1 MRFDPFVIPFSI
13 GFFLLFSL
21 VIFKFSRWMN
31 ALSPRDKVRLNKG
44 IFSLKIFGVFKEVVL
59 ESLFHLRIFKVN
71 KLLGFMHMS
80 FAFGWFMLIV
90 IGNVESRI
98 YTGLEFN
105 FPYFPIFFKFFVH
118 EKPDIPLTN
127 LFTFLMDFFLLLI
140 LSGIALAIA
149 KRLYS
154 RIFKMKKTS
163 KIRKY
168 DMIAMYSLWMIFP
181 LRLMAESYS
190 AALFNSGGFMT
201 GAIGNWLA
209 ITSNKNEMFYLFW
222 WLYSIDLGIFFL
234 MLPFSRYMH
243 IPAEILLIAFRRFG
257 IGKSK
262 KYNSFKDLEV
272 NSCPMCGICI
282 DKCQLLI
289 PTDVKDTQSVY
300 FIKSIRN
307 RKIKEDV
314 TNYCLIC
321 GRCKEFCPVKIDTD
335 SLRISQRISKN
346 KSIPADYKYIEV
358 EDTQKADVLYFAGC
372 MTHLTPKIKK
382 SVLSILSKAGVNYSF
397 MDENGS
403 ICCGRPLMLAGQL
416 DDAEKLMSLNKY
428 IIQSSGAKILLTSC
442 PICYKSFKDEYRLG
456 IEVLHHTEYFNR
468 LIENGDLKV
477 SKSDLN
483 LVYHDPCELGR
494 GSQIFEEPR
503 NILNRISNFKEIKN
517 SGSVSLCCG
526 GSIGNIQIK
535 SMSRNIIASDMTKEL
550 CKENPD
556 KIITSC
562 PLCKKTISKQS
573 NCEVVDL
580 AEVLDLVSD

>member
-1 MRFDPFVIPFSI
+1 MRFDPFVIPFSV

-21 VIFKFSRWMN
+21 VILKFSRWMN

-44 IFSLKIFGVFKEVVL
+44 IFSLKIFGVAKEVIL

-80 FAFGWFMLIV
+80 FAFGWFMLIL

-118 EKPDIPLTN
+118 EKPAIPFTD

-140 LSGIALAIA
+140 LSGILLAIA

-154 RIFKMKKTS
+154 RIFKMKRTS

-168 DMIAMYSLWMIFP
+168 DMIAMYSLWLIFP

-190 AALFNSGGFMT
+190 AALYGSGGFLT
-201 GAIGNWLA
+201 GSIGNLLA
-209 ITSNKNEMFYLFW
+209 ETSTADQMFHLFW
-222 WLYSIDLGIFFL
+222 WLYSIDLGIFFT

-257 IGKSK
+257 IGQSK

-282 DKCQLLI
+282 DKCQLQI
-289 PTDVKDTQSVY
+289 KSDISKTQSVY
-300 FIKSIRN
+300 FIKSIRS
-307 RKIKEDV
+307 RKVKEDV

-335 SLRISQRISKN
+335 ALRLSLRISKNRSVAADFNYISVSEPK
-346 KSIPADYKYIEV
+346 
-358 EDTQKADVLYFAGC
+358 KAEVLYFAGC
-372 MTHLTPKIKK
+372 MTHLTPTIKSAVI
-382 SVLSILSKAGVNYSF
+382 SVLSKAKVSF
-397 MDENGS
+397 NFIDEDGS

-416 DDAEKLMSLNKY
+416 EDAEKLVSLNKY
-428 IIQSSGAKILLTSC
+428 LFQSTGAKTLVTSC
-442 PICYKSFKDEYRLG
+442 PICYRAFKEDYRLG
-456 IEVLHHTEYFNR
+456 MEVLHHTEYFKR
-468 LIENGDLKV
+468 LIEDGDLVVEKSKYKV
-477 SKSDLN
+477 
-483 LVYHDPCELGR
+483 VYHDPCELGR
-494 GSQIFEEPR
+494 GSGIFEEPR
-503 NILNRISNFKEIKN
+503 EILKKISVFSEIINSEKN
-517 SGSVSLCCG
+517 SLCCG
-526 GSIGNIQIK
+526 GSVGNLQIK
-535 SMSRNIIASDMTKEL
+535 NDSRNIIAAEMVKEL
-550 CKENPD
+550 CSDDPD
-556 KIITSC
+556 RIITSC
-562 PLCKKTISKQS
+562 PLCKKTMAKHSS
-573 NCEVVDL
+573 CEVMDI
-580 AEVLDLVSD
+580 AEILDVVT